1 MCFVVHGL
9 PPVERGGVEQ
19 CTVALADELAR
30 RGHAVEVFAP
40 TRRADLP
47 DRALR
52 RERRGGWHVTWIN
65 MESAPG
71 DPESALEPRG
81 VAEAFGRFLEAE
93 RPDVVHVQHVLR
105 LGLGPLTVAAEHG
118 VPLVYTAHDWYA
130 LTDSFALL
138 RPDLT
143 RFDSA
148 PTPEEEACCDL
159 ARSILNTVES
169 LGDYHLGVPAA
180 WLDEPLRARVEATL
194 AGDVANAGF
203 HSDEWTV
210 ARARRERMAIRRR
223 EAFGAVDVFVSP
235 SAYLASWLEDA
246 FVTGAQASGGGDA
259 QRSAGAG
266 VDSGAVKPVQ
276 HPRVVHQPNGIDTQ
290 RLLDVPPVAPFPVA
304 GAAGRVRLGFV
315 GSLTKH
321 KGVHLLLDAYAKLSD
336 GTRERLPLVIHGDST
351 DRVYVERIAQRAREL
366 GAEYAGAFDGERLPE
381 VLAGIDCLVVP
392 SIWYENFPTVLREAF
407 AAGRIAVASD
417 LGALPESVR
426 DGVDG
431 LLFAPDDANDLA
443 RVLRRLVEE
452 EGLVAQL
459 VAGRPAVRT
468 IGAQVDELELLYGE
482 LLGVRA
488 ASADPGGGL
497 AHLQELG
504 QRYRELDALPTR
516 DLLASCTSRIAELAS
531 VLGIDGKT
539 SPVELLARGLGESSR
554 SLEELR
560 DRRDESGYL
569 GQLLDERERRARWL
583 DERLSGIEQERDW
596 LRDDRQNLEQAVE
609 FHETSTQALEK
620 ERDWLRQM
628 QGDFERERSWLLDK
642 QSDFQRERDWLKRKT
657 TELDEER
664 ARLDATL
671 HETRSAAE
679 QERAWR
685 DSMLSEIER
694 ERDWLRSE
702 IRSREEERTWL
713 ADLVSDKEETLTYVW
728 GLVEGKD
735 SDLARLRTEIDA
747 CEQMAGEVLVA
758 FGHAP
763 VEVDSEVPVE
773 GGGKLERMLGGLYDQ
788 GHALLTQLGELRDSQ
803 TRAQGELDWRRGEM
817 DGARLALA
825 RRTVTWLTYFTGLG
839 KRVGAWELP
848 ESGGRSTGDATGES
862 HGEAHGE
869 ARS

>member
-1 MCFVVHGL
+1 MRVCFVVHGL

-52 RERRGGWHVTWIN
+52 RERRGAWHVTWVN
-65 MESAPG
+65 LESSPG
-71 DPESALEPRG
+71 DPETALEPRG
-81 VAEAFGRFLEAE
+81 VAEAFARFLDAE
-93 RPDVVHVQHVLR
+93 RPDVVHVQHLLR
-105 LGLGPLTVAAEHG
+105 LGLGPLAAAAEFG
-118 VPLVYTAHDWYA
+118 APLVYTAHDWFA

-143 RFDSA
+143 RFEAA
-148 PTPEEEACCDL
+148 PTPEEEARCDL
-159 ARSILNTVES
+159 ARSILNAVES

-180 WLDEPLRARVEATL
+180 WLDEPVRARVAATL
-194 AGDVANAGF
+194 AGDEEGAGF
-203 HSDEWTV
+203 HENEWTE
-210 ARARRERMAIRRR
+210 ARARRERMASRRR
-223 EAFGAVDVFVSP
+223 AAFGAVDAFVSP
-235 SAYLASWLEDA
+235 SAYLAGWLEEA
-246 FVTGAQASGGGDA
+246 FVTGAQSDTQDPSNGG
-259 QRSAGAG
+259 RTR
-266 VDSGAVKPVQ
+266 P
-276 HPRVVHQPNGIDTQ
+276 PRVVHQPNGIDTR
-290 RLLDVPPVAPFPVA
+290 RLDDVPAVPVHSA
-304 GAAGRVRLGFV
+304 GAATERVRLGFV

-321 KGVHLLLDAYAKLSD
+321 KGVHLLLDAYAQLSD
-336 GTRERLPLVIHGDST
+336 ATRERLPLVIHGDST
-351 DRVYVERIAQRAREL
+351 DRAYVARIADRAREL
-366 GAEYAGAFDGERLPE
+366 GVEYAGAFDGDRLPE

-431 LLFAPDDANDLA
+431 LLYAPDDADDLA

-452 EGLVAQL
+452 EGLLARL
-459 VAGRPAVRT
+459 LEGRPRVRT
-468 IGAQVDELELLYGE
+468 IETQVDELEALYGE
-482 LLGVRA
+482 LLVGREAPV
-488 ASADPGGGL
+488 DPGGGL
-497 AHLQELG
+497 AHLAELG
-504 QRYRELDALPTR
+504 RRYRELEALPTR
-516 DLLASCTSRIAELAS
+516 DLLASCTSRIADLAG
-531 VLGIDGKT
+531 VLGLDAAR
-539 SPVELLARGLGESSR
+539 SPIERLAFGLGESSR

-583 DERLSGIEQERDW
+583 DERLSGIERERDW
-596 LRDDRQNLEQAVE
+596 LRDDRENLAQAVE

-628 QGDFERERSWLLDK
+628 QSDFERERNWLLSK
-642 QSDFQRERDWLKRKT
+642 QSDFQREREYLLSKQSDFQTERDWLKRKT
-657 TELDEER
+657 AELDEER

-671 HETRSAAE
+671 HETRTAAE

-713 ADLVSDKEETLTYVW
+713 ANLVSDKEETLTYVW

-735 SDLARLRTEIDA
+735 SDLARLRSEIES
-747 CEQMAGEVLVA
+747 CERVAAEVLVA

-763 VEVDSEVPVE
+763 VELEPDVEVE
-773 GGGKLERMLGGLYDQ
+773 GGGKLERMLGGLFDH
-788 GHALLTQLGELRDSQ
+788 GHALLAQLEALRDSQ
-803 TRAQGELDWRRGEM
+803 ARAHAELHWRRGEM

-825 RRTVTWLTYFTGLG
+825 RRTVSWLAYFAGFA
-839 KRVGAWELP
+839 KRVAAWELP
-848 ESGGRSTGDATGES
+848 GSGDGAVEDSANREVNP
-862 HGEAHGE
+862 
-869 ARS
+869 